1 MKNAAQ
7 KAKPA
12 SAYESSRAKTTSI
25 WDRFLEPSASI
36 REPERRRRA
45 RLLSALLATQLLLV
59 SLVTFLVLFIVH
71 QPSDLYIILVSAFIL
86 AVAYCL
92 SRTQHYNLAA
102 LLAIGTL
109 SGSVFASQFFN
120 PDPSS
125 LYFLILGVL
134 VSSLFLSRR
143 DTMLIMAATI
153 LGIGLLRV
161 FLPVLSERD
170 IIGAMFAVFCVGVL
184 GIVAITIRQQDLQ
197 QIQEQARLLVEDG
210 IRQKQAEVVQLSEKR
225 FRSLIENSTDAIAL
239 LDADGIAVYDS
250 PSAPGMLGYGP
261 EEWIGK
267 NVFKLIH
274 ANDFQKVNDLFQNLA
289 RTPGARVNSIFRL
302 RHKNGSWLWIEAVA
316 TNLFAEPSVKAIVIN
331 YRDITER
338 KQTEESLRESEEK
351 YRTLVE
357 KMNEGLI
364 VVDNND
370 VIQFVNNRFTQLVG
384 YAREELLGSVAYNLF
399 VQEEDQDLVKE
410 KNELRLEQKSDE
422 YELRMKTKSGEII
435 WVRVSGTPV
444 LDNQG
449 NVVGSIG
456 INTDIT
462 QHKQAEE
469 ELKRRL
475 ADFEAVNQL
484 SSAMRQAQALNELLP
499 IILDVT
505 LRLLHAPAG
514 SIWLYDSI
522 RDELRAAVTR
532 GYNDPNRKSPYP
544 PEKPGEGIAGHV
556 FATRQPFIEKDFHL
570 SPRLPEAVRQQ
581 ISPGIG
587 GASVPLRAADNVI
600 GTFNISIPR
609 PRELTSNEI
618 HLLTTLSEIA
628 GNAIQRMTLHQ
639 QTARRLQ
646 NLSALS
652 EIDRSIISNL
662 DLRIT
667 LGTLLNHVIAQLD
680 IDAAD
685 VLLFDSNSLMLKRI
699 AEHGFV
705 HTSTIHEQPRLDN
718 GFAGQAIL
726 DGRKVKIENINEQK
740 KDEFLAIIGAQE
752 GFVSYYAVPLMA
764 KGYTKGVLEIFKR
777 APLEPDTEWLDFLDI
792 LAGQAAIAIDNV
804 TLFDS
809 LQRSN
814 SELSLAYDATIEGWS
829 HALDLRDRETEGHT
843 QRVTEITIKL
853 AQAFGLSQAELTQVR
868 WGTLLHD
875 IGKMGVPDAI
885 LLKPGPL
892 TDEEWI
898 VMRKHPT
905 FAYEMLSPVQYLS
918 SALDIPYCHHE
929 KWDGTGYPRGL
940 KGEQIPLTA
949 RIFAVVDVWDA
960 LRSDRPYRASWPKE
974 KVRKHIKAL
983 AGTHFDPHVV
993 KVFLESDIFAS
1004 RERKSRQ

>member
-1 MKNAAQ
+1 
-7 KAKPA
+7 
-12 SAYESSRAKTTSI
+12 
-25 WDRFLEPSASI
+25 
-36 REPERRRRA
+36 
-45 RLLSALLATQLLLV
+45 
-59 SLVTFLVLFIVH
+59 
-71 QPSDLYIILVSAFIL
+71 
-86 AVAYCL
+86 
-92 SRTQHYNLAA
+92 
-102 LLAIGTL
+102 
-109 SGSVFASQFFN
+109 
-120 PDPSS
+120 
-125 LYFLILGVL
+125 
-134 VSSLFLSRR
+134 LFLSRR
-143 DTMLIMAATI
+143 DTILIMAATI
-153 LGIGLLRV
+153 IGIGLSWA
-161 FLPVLSERD
+161 FLPTLPARD
-170 IIGAMFAVFCVGVL
+170 VIGAMFAVLCVGVV
-184 GIVAITIRQQDLQ
+184 GIVAITIRQQDLE
-197 QIQEQARLLVEDG
+197 QIQKQAHQLVEDG
-210 IRQKQAEVVQLSEKR
+210 IQRKQAEAVKLSENR
-225 FRSLIENSTDAIAL
+225 FRALIKNSADAIAL
-239 LDADGIAVYDS
+239 LNAEGVVIYDS
-250 PSAPGMLGYGP
+250 PAAPGMLGYDP
-261 EEWIGK
+261 QEWIGK
-267 NVFKLIH
+267 NSFELLH
-274 ANDFQKVNDLFQNLA
+274 SDDFQKINDLFQNLA
-289 RTPGARVNSIFRL
+289 KTPGTRFNSIFRL
-302 RHKNGSWLWIEAVA
+302 RHKNGSWLWIEGVA
-316 TNLFAEPSVKAIVIN
+316 TNLLDEPSVEAIVVN

-357 KMNEGLI
+357 MMNEGLI

-370 VIQFVNNRFTQLVG
+370 VIQFVNNRFIQLVG
-384 YAREELLGSVAYNLF
+384 YSRQELLGSVAYNLF
-399 VQEEDQDLVKE
+399 VQEEDQSLVKE
-410 KNELRLEQKSDE
+410 KNDLRLEQKSDE
-422 YELRMKTKSGEII
+422 YELRMRTKTGEII

-444 LDNQG
+444 LDTQG

-484 SSAMRQAQALNELLP
+484 SAAMREAQTLNELLP

-505 LRLLHAPAG
+505 LGVLHAPAG
-514 SIWLYDSI
+514 GIWLYDNTKG
-522 RDELRAAVTR
+522 ELSLEAMR
-532 GYNDPNRKSPYP
+532 GYKSAFP
-544 PEKPGEGIAGHV
+544 PEKPGEGITGYV

-570 SPRLPEAVRQQ
+570 SPRLPEDVRQQ

-587 GASVPLRAADNVI
+587 GASIPIRAADNVI
-600 GTFNISIPR
+600 GTFNISIPQ
-609 PRELTSNEI
+609 PRELTPNEI

-652 EIDRSIISNL
+652 EIDRSIMSNF

-667 LGTLLNHVIAQLD
+667 LETLLNHVIVQLD

-699 AEHGFV
+699 AEHGFE
-705 HTSTIHEQPRLDN
+705 HKSSMYEQPRLDS

-726 DGRKVKIENINEQK
+726 NGRKVKIENISQQT
-740 KDEFLAIIGAQE
+740 DEFLAIVGAQE
-752 GFVSYYAVPLMA
+752 GFVSYYAVPLTS
-764 KGYTKGVLEIFKR
+764 KGTTKGVLEIFKR
-777 APLEPDTEWLDFLDI
+777 APLEPDPEWLDFLDI

-814 SELSLAYDATIEGWS
+814 AELSLAYDATIEGWS
-829 HALDLRDRETEGHT
+829 HALDLRDKETEGHT

-853 AQAFGLSQAELTQVR
+853 ARVFGLSQDELTQVR

-875 IGKMGVPDAI
+875 IGKMGIPDAI

-892 TDEEWI
+892 TDEEWV
-898 VMRKHPT
+898 VMKKHPT

-940 KGEQIPLTA
+940 KGDKIPLTA
-949 RIFAVVDVWDA
+949 RIFAIVDVWDA
-960 LRSDRPYRASWPKE
+960 LRSDRPYRAAWSAE
-974 KVRKHIKAL
+974 KVIEYIRSL
-983 AGTHFDPHVV
+983 SGTHFDPQVL
-993 KVFLESDIFAS
+993 KTCLESGVFTDG
-1004 RERKSRQ
+1004 KQQ